1 MLKDPPHMIDPTNYC
16 VPLIPFGQITPS
28 GHKVN
33 YVLMISVINLHLLQ
47 SYSMQLMFSKASQEL
62 LCKLQDRDDD
72 DDDNDVDDDG
82 GVDFR
87 V

>member
-1 MLKDPPHMIDPTNYC
+1 MLKYLPHMIDPTNYF
-16 VPLIPFGQITPS
+16 VSLIPFGQITPS
-28 GHKVN
+28 GHKDD
-33 YVLMISVINLHLLQ
+33 YDLMISVINPHLLQ

-62 LCKLQDRDDD
+62 FCKLQDRDDD

-82 GVDFR
+82 GVYFR